1 MIEDQYKKHSRRTAL
16 AAYQEFKIHK
26 SDEDLMKKVIPEEE
40 STQLTLSTQSPTDRY
55 QPQLQSEVLE
65 TMESIQNRI
74 KLQTMCND
82 EKRRSLKCRV
92 LNLFFKKPST
102 STRRLASKKNSED
115 VQIKKPSRKKTSNK
129 RLTIKSS
136 KSKSLKDLKFF
147 ETQHSAR
154 SLKHKSVK
162 LSSID

>member
-26 SDEDLMKKVIPEEE
+26 SDEDLIKKVVSEEE

-74 KLQTMCND
+74 KLQIMCND

-102 STRRLASKKNSED
+102 STRRLGSKKNSED
-115 VQIKKPSRKKTSNK
+115 VQIKKPSKKKSSK

-147 ETQHSAR
+147 ETQHSTR